1 MNDELEIYFEKE
13 TLNKSDSAA
22 HFYLELVLTEKHAI
36 SSLTGSHRKHTKR
49 KGNKIN
55 WSAVMSSRYISSLV
69 ISARIV
75 RVPITGRVARVAFD
89 N

>member
-1 MNDELEIYFEKE
+1 MNDDLEIYFEKE
-13 TLNKSDSAA
+13 TLNKSDSAVR
-22 HFYLELVLTEKHAI
+22 FYLELALTE
-36 SSLTGSHRKHTKR
+36 KHTKR